1 MKDRFETDRLIL
13 RRFGEGDIMALH
25 ALLSDAEVNR
35 FLPWFPSESP
45 EETRRFY
52 EERFRDSEFAFA
64 VCLKS
69 DGIPI
74 GYIKADTDEARDF
87 GYALRKEFWGRG
99 IMTEAGKTLVGVLR
113 DAGFPYITAT
123 HDVKN
128 PASGG
133 VMRNIGMRYR
143 YTYKEQWQPKD
154 IPVFFRMYQLNFD
167 GSDFVYRKYWDMYDE
182 RFVDEKFVDEKSV
195 DEI

>member
-1 MKDRFETDRLIL
+1 MKERFETDRLIL

-35 FLPWFPSESP
+35 FLPWFTLGSP

-52 EERFRDSEFAFA
+52 EERFRDRDFAFA

-113 DAGFPYITAT
+113 DAGFPYIMSP
-123 HDVKN
+123 D
-128 PASGG
+128 
-133 VMRNIGMRYR
+133 
-143 YTYKEQWQPKD
+143 QPQKHCTTGH
-154 IPVFFRMYQLNFD
+154 IR
-167 GSDFVYRKYWDMYDE
+167 
-182 RFVDEKFVDEKSV
+182 RFVV
-195 DEI
+195 